1 MNTVLLNIARE
12 SNEKIFQNFLILLKY
27 LLEPSKQT
35 STLEREK
42 ELLICSSDVY
52 DMLFSNFYLES
63 KSVQTNILH
72 FTLEV

>member
-27 LLEPSKQT
+27 LLEPSKQI
-35 STLEREK
+35 STAEKEK

-63 KSVQTNILH
+63 TSVQTNILH